1 MIQREEEIH
10 NLKMENDDLT
20 QKMATQEIYLS
31 ELRDQVQKSHQNE
44 MTIQNT
50 HNQQIEQLKRQIYHN
65 QQ

>member
-1 MIQREEEIH
+1 
-10 NLKMENDDLT
+10 MENDDLT